1 MICAN
6 IWPFPAGCRRLTV
19 SRISVWM
26 AKYRFNY
33 TTHSNIMEYV
43 NIYLVIANYLLGWS
57 VPDVLLLLS
66 GQSICLTTMLKSV

>member
-1 MICAN
+1 
-6 IWPFPAGCRRLTV
+6 
-19 SRISVWM
+19 
-26 AKYRFNY
+26 
-33 TTHSNIMEYV
+33 MEYV